1 MYDVSLLLNLQA
13 LDKSIAYLKEDL
25 SDTEISIN
33 DDSSVLKA
41 QDIYSQISTV
51 HDKVKKDQRETERE
65 IQKLED
71 RKDVLETKAYS
82 GGISNPKELSTLQ
95 SEVDNLISLIKAQ
108 EEILL
113 SRMEETE
120 KYEQGLSKALS
131 QLENVQNNHAQK
143 IITLQSRQTEL
154 LSQLNSEEPKQK
166 AVREQCSSKILQI
179 YDRVSKANKGIA
191 VALAESD
198 RCSECQLSIPTK
210 ILESLKTSDDLIYC
224 NSCGRILLRDSR
236 K

>member
-95 SEVDNLISLIKAQ
+95 SEVDNLISLIKASLAFDNSVL
-108 EEILL
+108 IFLL
-113 SRMEETE
+113 
-120 KYEQGLSKALS
+120 AL
-131 QLENVQNNHAQK
+131 
-143 IITLQSRQTEL
+143 EL
-154 LSQLNSEEPKQK
+154 FFHR
-166 AVREQCSSKILQI
+166 A
-179 YDRVSKANKGIA
+179 A
-191 VALAESD
+191 
-198 RCSECQLSIPTK
+198 
-210 ILESLKTSDDLIYC
+210 
-224 NSCGRILLRDSR
+224 
-236 K
+236 

>member
-13 LDKSIAYLKEDL
+13 LDKSISHLKENL
-25 SDTEISIN
+25 SDTEISIH

-41 QDIYSQISTV
+41 QNIYSQISTV

-65 IQKLED
+65 LQKLTD
-71 RKDVLETKAYS
+71 RKDVIETKVYS
-82 GGISNPKELSTLQ
+82 GGISNPKELSTMQ
-95 SEVDNLISLIKAQ
+95 SEVDNLTNLIKAQ

-120 KYEQGLSKALS
+120 KYEQGLAKALS
-131 QLENVQNNHAQK
+131 QLENVQNNHQEK
-143 IITLQSRQTEL
+143 IITLQSRQTKL
-154 LSQLNSEEPKQK
+154 LGQLGSEEPKQK

-191 VALAESD
+191 VALVESD
-198 RCSECQLSIPTK
+198 RCSECRLSIPTK
-210 ILESLKTSDDLIYC
+210 ILESLKTSDNLVYC
-224 NSCGRILLRDSR
+224 NSCGRILLRDTH

>member
-1 MYDVSLLLNLQA
+1 MHMGNCSRCGGNIVHFDGQLGIEHKCLMCGRSFKEIVS
-13 LDKSIAYLKEDL
+13 
-25 SDTEISIN
+25 
-33 DDSSVLKA
+33 
-41 QDIYSQISTV
+41 
-51 HDKVKKDQRETERE
+51 RET
-65 IQKLED
+65 K
-71 RKDVLETKAYS
+71 
-82 GGISNPKELSTLQ
+82 
-95 SEVDNLISLIKAQ
+95 
-108 EEILL
+108 
-113 SRMEETE
+113 
-120 KYEQGLSKALS
+120 
-131 QLENVQNNHAQK
+131 
-143 IITLQSRQTEL
+143 
-154 LSQLNSEEPKQK
+154 EPKQK